1 MIRQPPPPREAAAAP
16 AAPPDDPASA
26 EASGIM
32 AQHGMPAPSTIP
44 TPPEGPRQQPG
55 AAAAAVQPA
64 HGCQLAMPGSTHGA
78 GGERLGSQGC
88 SAPPALASAAPGS
101 AHQAGSAKAAGAEG
115 GAAAA
120 ARACRL
126 AGLTVVQL
134 RTRWAQPLPVPA
146 LVWSSRGQRRT
157 SLRQHVVSNQALRV
171 SSQHNMLCDLSF
183 CACVARPALSPLT
196 SCANNRSEAAH
207 GRRLRNAGQPT
218 SGTKAELLR
227 RLKSGS
233 APAAATGHPPGA
245 ATPATAPAAAADA
258 VACSASEASDS
269 DGGGAARHGQLR
281 APAAAARGDRGGRG
295 GAPRPKAATK
305 RQNFV
310 RMSSKARLPVLHGPS
325 LSRPQGRRHSFY
337 PCQSW
342 LSSVQCMCASQ
353 CVQPACASRLH
364 AADVAARVAAAWQG
378 RRGPLPEQ
386 GSHVQQIPAG
396 AQPGPLP
403 QASLSAARVTLSRSP
418 PGSATVLNART
429 SHMHQTPRFESV
441 AISNPAAPVWR
452 SVWRG
457 TQRHGRHTHRSC
469 AGAESVRAT
478 TLATAGAARMSA
490 MPAARKGTGRG
501 TAQPDSACRTAQR

>member
-1 MIRQPPPPREAAAAP
+1 
-16 AAPPDDPASA
+16 
-26 EASGIM
+26 
-32 AQHGMPAPSTIP
+32 
-44 TPPEGPRQQPG
+44 
-55 AAAAAVQPA
+55 
-64 HGCQLAMPGSTHGA
+64 
-78 GGERLGSQGC
+78 
-88 SAPPALASAAPGS
+88 
-101 AHQAGSAKAAGAEG
+101 
-115 GAAAA
+115 
-120 ARACRL
+120 
-126 AGLTVVQL
+126 
-134 RTRWAQPLPVPA
+134 
-146 LVWSSRGQRRT
+146 
-157 SLRQHVVSNQALRV
+157 
-171 SSQHNMLCDLSF
+171 MLCDLSF